1 MTYKHTQALN
11 EALRRTNEKLRA
23 LQQAL
28 DNRDR
33 LQWQAARDAE
43 RVPLTA
49 LSPAEQKAR
58 IEREAETR
66 LVLPPDLLRQAR
78 NPYRQPGE
86 HEDAYQRRMACCKQL
101 VDAEYALRRV
111 GQFPLYRA
119 QALETLHRAQESLM
133 DQAARGYV
141 PSYYSYDPNAK
152 PWRP

>member
-1 MTYKHTQALN
+1 MTYKQTQALN

-23 LQQAL
+23 LNQAI
-28 DNRDR
+28 DNRAR
-33 LQWQAARDAE
+33 LQWEAERDAE
-43 RVPLTA
+43 RIPLTSLA
-49 LSPAEQKAR
+49 PEEQKAR

-86 HEDAYQRRMACCKQL
+86 HEDVYQRRMACCKQL

-119 QALETLHRAQESLM
+119 QALKALHDAQDLLMET
-133 DQAARGYV
+133 AARGYV
-141 PSYYSYDPNAK
+141 PSYYHYDPNAK